1 MNFNPIYLS
10 FALGS
15 IMMLTA
21 AQEPSTATPADKS
34 TKQPENEPTLKWTAN
49 DQKALMK
56 GTLWSE
62 FPSVLPNLSDTAE
75 TPITPSSVTVSSDNP
90 AVEPIP
96 ENHDV
101 VDEYFLPSYI
111 RTNTGLID
119 PQKLLSETER
129 HDVEELIQRVKKQY
143 KVNLFVSIFAAH
155 QKIPPSINA
164 PTVARQVFI
173 EDEKNLLLHFHIGNI
188 KATQIAL
195 DKELTAQL
203 GDAGRRDL
211 LYHIKQDASKFT
223 DPQDELIAAIIS
235 FIRQAEGDLR
245 QKPLPTTTAEKKPE
259 IPKVNIIIKEE
270 EKKQESALATL
281 IKSWSEY
288 ALQNI
293 TGFIIHAVILIAF
306 ILTWIIWRNKRVV
319 TLYASEPDVRLSA
332 PNGASQSRI
341 VKFNPSNSPNSLSR
355 QQMRE
360 HMRNVS

>member
-1 MNFNPIYLS
+1 MKLHSIYLS
-10 FALGS
+10 FALGTA
-15 IMMLTA
+15 MMIAT
-21 AQEPSTATPADKS
+21 AQETSAT
-34 TKQPENEPTLKWTAN
+34 TKAGKANEQPENEPTLKWSTN

-75 TPITPSSVTVSSDNP
+75 TPVTPSSVTVSSDNP

-96 ENHDV
+96 ENHDA

-129 HDVEELIQRVKKQY
+129 YDVEELIQRVKKQY
-143 KVNLFVSIFAAH
+143 KVNLFVSIFAAN

-195 DKELTAQL
+195 DKELATQL

-211 LYHIKQDASKFT
+211 LYHIKQEASKFT

-235 FIRQAEGDLR
+235 FVRQAEGDLR
-245 QKPLPTTTAEKKPE
+245 QKPLPTVTTEEKPE

-270 EKKQESALATL
+270 EKKQESALAAL
-281 IKSWSEY
+281 IKNWSEY

-293 TGFIIHAVILIAF
+293 TGFIIHAVILIAL
-306 ILTWIIWRNKRVV
+306 ILTWIIWRNKRVI